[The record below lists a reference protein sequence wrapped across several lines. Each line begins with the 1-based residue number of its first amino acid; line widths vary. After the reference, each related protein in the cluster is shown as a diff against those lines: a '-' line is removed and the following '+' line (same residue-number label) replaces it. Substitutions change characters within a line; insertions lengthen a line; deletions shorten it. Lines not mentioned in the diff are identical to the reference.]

1 MYLILI
7 LLSSLVQDQVPLKP
21 NDEFTFKLEYEFRTK
36 PGGDGKPGG
45 FAAGKL
51 PYAELKVTPTKLS
64 DIEERVRITNNLGHK
79 LYSRKAAINNE
90 MVIDMGFTDDL
101 KDHISVYAFDIVFF
115 SKKGDTSRITLF
127 VEEDGTVLINGEK
140 QGKI

>member
-7 LLSSLVQDQVPLKP
+7 LLSFLLQDQVPLKP
-21 NDEFTFKLEYEFRTK
+21 SDEFIFKLDYEFRTK

-51 PYAELKVTPTKLS
+51 PYAEIRITPTKLS
-64 DIEERVRITNNLGHK
+64 DSEERVRITNNLGHK
-79 LYSRKAAINNE
+79 IYSRRAVVDNE

-115 SKKGDTSRITLF
+115 SKKGDESRITLF

-140 QGKI
+140 HGKF